1 MKQVKLFALTSLIF
15 FFLFGF
21 LYIEASKAAVFKAPV
36 PACRDKNEAQQLFLA
51 PEVKKKN
58 NDSLTAQAQS
68 NACSKFTAGQK
79 VTVDERDGQLWCV
92 RPSGELECYWTID
105 KAINVFDLGKGESD
119 QNERKK

>member
-1 MKQVKLFALTSLIF
+1 MKQVKLFTLTSLIF

-21 LYIEASKAAVFKAPV
+21 LYIEASKAAVFKAAV
-36 PACRDKNEAQQLFLA
+36 PACRDKNEAQQLFLNS
-51 PEVKKKN
+51 EMKKKN
-58 NDSLTAQAQS
+58 SDSSAVQAQS

>member
-1 MKQVKLFALTSLIF
+1 MKQAKVFSLTFLIF
-15 FFLFGF
+15 FFLFSF
-21 LYIEASKAAVFKAPV
+21 LYLEASKAAVFKAAV

-58 NDSLTAQAQS
+58 NDSSSAQTQS
-68 NACSKFTAGQK
+68 NACSKFAAGQK

-105 KAINVFDLGKGESD
+105 KAINVFDLGKGDSD
-119 QNERKK
+119 TGDKKR